1 MHNTKV
7 HLVSSWFRDRG
18 EEKVVFLLKGCLIST
33 ATLLTKLKYALLP
46 GGTSQDVFPVM
57 EESAMQSQNGIF
69 CADKFLRDITCP
81 RNVLAFSNKAFV
93 SLCGFFAW
101 REKGKMGT
109 GMVKYQRAAVA

>member
-1 MHNTKV
+1 M
-7 HLVSSWFRDRG
+7 
-18 EEKVVFLLKGCLIST
+18 VFLLKACLIST

-101 REKGKMGT
+101 REKEKMGT
-109 GMVKYQRAAVA
+109 GMVKYQPAAVA